1 MSISYIP
8 EQQSYKEITPFRRF
22 VLQSFP
28 WINETFDAL
37 TNYEL
42 MGKIIEY
49 LNNIISNENA
59 VQSNVTELYNAF
71 IELYNYFNNLDVQD
85 EINNKLD
92 AMVEDGT
99 LQEIIASYLNANAL
113 WCFDNVEAMKNS
125 TNLING
131 SYANTLGFYE
141 KNDGGGALYK
151 IRTITNDDVVDNIQI
166 LAMQND
172 NSLIAELIVTTE
184 LNAKQF
190 GAKGDGVHNDT
201 LNLQTMLNIA
211 DNSTTYQLLIGTP
224 NFIIPTGKYLINEPL
239 EIKGRCNIDGQ
250 GSVLLTNTA
259 IESFIEF
266 ETETTIAYSKFENIS
281 FNGNSLAKK
290 GIISTGCLAQ
300 INNCYFINFVENCVL
315 SRTSSVGGN
324 VKLTNCRFYNYIDN
338 NGEMDT
344 STATEN
350 CVPIEIYTSDSI
362 IENCVTVNYKNHIVL
377 HSFPCFINMSHG
389 YNFKENLLNCN
400 YIKTLTHG
408 GFVHIEQTECD
419 TIETFIDSS
428 YSNCTYYL
436 SNCHYFIFSGASNP
450 VRPIFNESVGNSS
463 LNATGLLIE
472 TNGYTLEL
480 DNFNVKPRYINCY
493 SDNLVNCGLNEG
505 FGINAINFNLSGYVA
520 SGDIVSNNYERL
532 NDLFII
538 NTFLYF
544 NSGAKTISSD
554 YTIGKISGYN
564 AGFRKRFPV
573 NITSNGEQKIG
584 VLQVET
590 DGTVKLLK
598 NDLTITAMQISI
610 ILSSL

>member
-1 MSISYIP
+1 MNKKCDGYIS
-8 EQQSYKEITPFRRF
+8 PFRF
-22 VLQSFP
+22 QLLQSFP
-28 WINETFDAL
+28 YIVEDFDQY
-37 TNYEL
+37 TNYQLFCKLVEKVNEVV
-42 MGKIIEY
+42 GNENEITKEVNDIKEY
-49 LNNIISNENA
+49 LE
-59 VQSNVTELYNAF
+59 T
-71 IELYNYFNNLDVQD
+71 LDLQD
-85 EINNKLD
+85 EVNNKLD
-92 AMVEDGT
+92 EMAESGE

-113 WCFDNVEAMKNS
+113 WCFDNVQSMKS
-125 TNLING
+125 ATNLING
-131 SYANTLGFYE
+131 SYAKTLGFNE
-141 KNDGGGALYK
+141 KNDGGSALYK
-151 IRTITNDDVVDNIQI
+151 IRTITNNDVVDNIQI
-166 LAMQND
+166 LALND
-172 NSLIAELIVTTE
+172 NTLIAELIITTE
-184 LNAKQF
+184 INAKQF

-201 LNLQTMLNIA
+201 TNLQTMLNIA

-239 EIKGRCNIDGQ
+239 EISGRCNIDGQ

-266 ETETTIAYSKFENIS
+266 ETETTIGYSKFENIT

-290 GIISTGCLAQ
+290 GMITTGCLAQ
-300 INNCYFINFVENCVL
+300 INNCYFINFVENGIL
-315 SRTSSVGGN
+315 SQTSSVGGN
-324 VKLTNCRFYNYIDN
+324 VKLTNCRFYNYIDD

-350 CVPIEIYTSDSI
+350 CIPIEIYTADSI
-362 IENCVTVNYKNHIVL
+362 IENCVSVNFKNHIVL
-377 HSFPCFINMSHG
+377 HSYPCFINMCHG

-400 YIKTLTHG
+400 YIKTLTRG

-436 SNCHYFIFSGASNP
+436 SNCHYFIYGGASNP
-450 VRPIFNESVGNSS
+450 VRPIFNESVGNST
-463 LNATGLLIE
+463 LTATGLLIE
-472 TNGYTLEL
+472 TNGYTLEV
-480 DNFNVKPRYINCY
+480 DNFNVKARYLNCF

-564 AGFRKRFPV
+564 ASFRKRFPV

-584 VLQVET
+584 ILQIET
-590 DGTVKLLK
+590 DGTAKLLK

-610 ILSSL
+610 ILKSL